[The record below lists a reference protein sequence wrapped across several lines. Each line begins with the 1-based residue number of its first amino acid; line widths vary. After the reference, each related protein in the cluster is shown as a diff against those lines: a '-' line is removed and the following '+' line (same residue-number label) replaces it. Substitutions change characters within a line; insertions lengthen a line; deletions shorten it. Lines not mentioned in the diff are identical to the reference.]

1 MISMVLEWIE
11 IDDFDDDFGDD
22 VIPVLSDSEM
32 NVTKEQIIMKR
43 KKYQMHFLRLCIRN
57 VYTSI
62 RLVSILFTMES
73 QSFAYPGSEFGSHT
87 LKFFPFNH
95 TMTLLM

>member
-22 VIPVLSDSEM
+22 VMGVLSDIEM

-43 KKYQMHFLRLCIRN
+43 KSIKCIFFDSASAMSTRQSDWLAYFSRWRARALLIRGRN
-57 VYTSI
+57 LQPYT
-62 RLVSILFTMES
+62 
-73 QSFAYPGSEFGSHT
+73 
-87 LKFFPFNH
+87 
-95 TMTLLM
+95 